1 MIRLARISALA
12 ALMAL
17 PMAAYADG
25 AECAEVAKALGKIA
39 DKAPDLEKDGIKPR
53 MAVVR
58 IGNAAG
64 LAFAYARDAGWSED
78 ELAPI
83 AAIRDLREP
92 DADGKTLPKEEV
104 PALLAAHL
112 DALLPVMAEKC
123 PETERP
129 DLSGIMS
136 D

>member
-1 MIRLARISALA
+1 MIRPARISALA
-12 ALMAL
+12 TLMTL
-17 PMAAYADG
+17 PVAAYADG

-92 DADGKTLPKEEV
+92 DADGQTLPKAEV
-104 PALLAAHL
+104 PALLATYL